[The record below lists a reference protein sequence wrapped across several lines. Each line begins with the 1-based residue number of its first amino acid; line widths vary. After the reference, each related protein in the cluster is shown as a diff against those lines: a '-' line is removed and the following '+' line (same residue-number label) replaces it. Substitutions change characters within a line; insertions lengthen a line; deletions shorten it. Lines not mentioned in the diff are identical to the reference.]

1 MKQIMEEESK
11 NPENLKASVAML
23 KNLKL
28 GDIDEMLQQMNNM
41 PAAQRSQ
48 LEAMGINSD
57 LMRKTM
63 NQKPHRLCANR

>member
-1 MKQIMEEESK
+1 MEEESK

-48 LEAMGINSD
+48 LEAMGMNPD